1 MCMTEFEWHQCTQ
14 SLGRFSSDNVEGG
27 RRRRAAEGEN
37 AIRKRKIQNR
47 AKCLPINLQTSIRFQ
62 MKNFLDDADAC
73 LSHGLSEAQEQEHES
88 RVVVTNL
95 AKIPLKEASIRSSLP
110 S

>member
-73 LSHGLSEAQEQEHES
+73 LSHGLSQVKFHCVQQQEQQQQQQES

-95 AKIPLKEASIRSSLP
+95 AKIPLK
-110 S
+110 